1 MEVIKLLPVL
11 GIGTDEVSM
20 FSEALD
26 DVMRDAHR
34 GSGLMWDFGRELIK
48 QAVTR

>member
-1 MEVIKLLPVL
+1 
-11 GIGTDEVSM
+11 M